1 MLNPRNPTGLREI
14 LNCINCYSKKNMRTN
29 LGKFLYGNRKQN
41 GNQNILGSN
50 QKLIQCFAMKRGILD
65 NSIIVLVTSIF

>member
-1 MLNPRNPTGLREI
+1 
-14 LNCINCYSKKNMRTN
+14 MRTN